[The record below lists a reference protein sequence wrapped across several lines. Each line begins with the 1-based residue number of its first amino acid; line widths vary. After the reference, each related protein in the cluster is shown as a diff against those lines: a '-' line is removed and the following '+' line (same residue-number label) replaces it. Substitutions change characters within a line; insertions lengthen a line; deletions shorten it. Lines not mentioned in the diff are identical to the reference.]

1 MYIKYIYNY
10 TRTMSTFICIIL
22 QKNGVSFTKYLLGR
36 RGGIFNTYLPA
47 STKSKAIEIIAK
59 YYFKKQIQV

>member
-1 MYIKYIYNY
+1 
-10 TRTMSTFICIIL
+10 MSTFICIIL